1 MPNQKQSVFGP
12 RARSKPRKELAKLK
26 GNYNYA
32 LFAVSPRLDPGL
44 QARVKAR
51 SIFGPVKK
59 VYVLMSSR
67 SLAHDEH
74 RKP

>member
-1 MPNQKQSVFGP
+1 MPNQKQSVFGT

-44 QARVKAR
+44 QARVRAQAR
-51 SIFGPVKK
+51 V
-59 VYVLMSSR
+59 SSNQER
-67 SLAHDEH
+67 VRGFFVD
-74 RKP
+74 